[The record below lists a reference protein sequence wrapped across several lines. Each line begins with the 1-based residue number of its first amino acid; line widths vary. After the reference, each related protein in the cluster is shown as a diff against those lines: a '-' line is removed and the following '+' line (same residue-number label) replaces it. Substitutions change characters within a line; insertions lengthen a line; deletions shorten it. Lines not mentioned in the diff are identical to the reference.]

1 MMNRNRRELPIAT
14 VVLAAMMAVPV
25 GFAQSST
32 DNNSGASSGQ
42 STAGPHF
49 GRHFGRFGWTGR
61 AFRQLGLTDAQKTQ
75 LRQIRQNH
83 RANMDGIHQQLRASM
98 QEMLQAYGE
107 GTFDEALASQKLAEV
122 APLKAKLM
130 AERFKMRQEMLAL
143 LTPEQKT
150 QLDQMRNQFKARRA
164 GQGGGNS

>member
-1 MMNRNRRELPIAT
+1 MAT
-14 VVLAAMMAVPV
+14 VVMAAMMAVPV

-32 DNNSGASSGQ
+32 GNNSGTSSGQ
-42 STAGPHF
+42 STTGPHF

-83 RANMDGIHQQLRASM
+83 RANMDGLQQQLRASM
-98 QEMLQAYGE
+98 QEMRQAYGE
-107 GTFDEALASQKLAEV
+107 STFDEALATQKLTEV

-130 AERFKMRQEMLAL
+130 AERFKMRQEMLTV

-164 GQGGGNS
+164 GQGSGNS

>member
-1 MMNRNRRELPIAT
+1 MMLNRNRRKLPMST
-14 VVLAAMMAVPV
+14 VVMAAMMAVPV

-32 DNNSGASSGQ
+32 GNNSGTSSGQ
-42 STAGPHF
+42 TTTGP
-49 GRHFGRFGWTGR
+49 HFGRFGWMGR
-61 AFRQLGLTDAQKTQ
+61 AFKQLGLTDAQKTQ

-98 QEMLQAYGE
+98 QEMRQAYGQ
-107 GTFDEALASQKLAEV
+107 GTFDEALAAQKLTEV

-130 AERFKMRQEMLAL
+130 AERFKMRQEMLAV